1 MSFENLKSTG
11 IKYLLGKLKTVFLQ
25 IKDAVKTVNNVEAD
39 EDGNITINSVPFAQN
54 LESESSQ
61 RNYDSFILRTSGGE
75 SSINDGDAWLM
86 NIHGNA
92 VHDGFVPESI
102 VMTVTAIEREN
113 PITAEIDHDTF
124 VAYVEESGTITFVY
138 SSSWNL
144 DPELYGITIDGT
156 PVSGDIITVVYVKE
170 ERGTITVANPQS
182 FFATGWN
189 LYSSTLGYARVVKY
203 SHGYKISGSGTAL
216 QYSATLSGERTTIVV
231 TDGNFDIPSDG
242 YVWVTNGDST
252 TAIWMTWTDWT
263 ETANNGEY
271 EGYTE
276 SVIDLSSV
284 MSTYFPDGLLK
295 VGNTFDEIDLNL
307 GQAYIRVE
315 RMSYTDEN
323 LETAKNSGR
332 EYDYDEDYIYLAKA
346 TATVHSITINGMF
359 TTSDHGMDGFIG
371 TDVEVYTQILYGN
384 NLKNKLERDVL
395 TISQQ
400 TLTSDQQG
408 QVRQNIGAAGMSDIP
423 TLPTVTTLTTT
434 VSKCTKS
441 GVGNNNVAF
450 RYGNIIVLP
459 IDITASSAIS
469 SWSDFFITINVDLT
483 DVTFTPQICSVA
495 MMNFNNN
502 TIIGYL
508 YAQKSDNK
516 IKITC
521 GSNMSS
527 GTRYRAL
534 AIIVIA

>member
-1 MSFENLKSTG
+1 MAFENLKSTG
-11 IKYLLGKLKTVFLQ
+11 IKYLLTKLKTVFLQ

-39 EDGNITINSVPFAQN
+39 ENGNITINSVPFAQN

-75 SSINDGDAWLM
+75 ASINDGDAWLM

-102 VMTVTAIEREN
+102 VMTVSAIEREN
-113 PITAEIDHDTF
+113 PITAEIDNDTF

-189 LYSSTLGYARVVKY
+189 LYSTTLGYARVVKY

-284 MSTYFPDGLLK
+284 MSTYFPDGLMK
-295 VGNTFDEIDLNL
+295 VGNTYDEIDLNL
-307 GQAYIRVE
+307 GQVYVRVE
-315 RMSYTDEN
+315 RMSYTAEN

-332 EYDYDEDYIYLAKA
+332 EYDYDENYIYLAKA
-346 TATVHSITINGMF
+346 TAIVNSVTINGMF

-371 TDVEVYTQILYGN
+371 TDVEVVTQILYGN

-400 TLTSDQQG
+400 TLTEAQQE
-408 QVRQNIGAAGMSDIP
+408 QVRTNIGAASQAD
-423 TLPTVTTLTTT
+423 VTALNSNFTWEDVSWEDWINVTSNINTTYSWVKKRGKEICGCIYT
-434 VSKCTKS
+434 PSNASIAAKGAIGTINSAYRPLNACTASLVNSATTDNGVVWINGTS
-441 GVGNNNVAF
+441 GV
-450 RYGNIIVLP
+450 
-459 IDITASSAIS
+459 
-469 SWSDFFITINVDLT
+469 INVT
-483 DVTFTPQICSVA
+483 NAV
-495 MMNFNNN
+495 
-502 TIIGYL
+502 
-508 YAQKSDNK
+508 
-516 IKITC
+516 
-521 GSNMSS
+521 S
-527 GTRYRAL
+527 GTCIFTFHYLTA
-534 AIIVIA
+534 